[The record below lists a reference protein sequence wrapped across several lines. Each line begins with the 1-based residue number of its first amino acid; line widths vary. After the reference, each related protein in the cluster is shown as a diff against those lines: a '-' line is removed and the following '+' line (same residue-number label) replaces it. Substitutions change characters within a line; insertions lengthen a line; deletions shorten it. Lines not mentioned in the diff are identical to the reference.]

1 MEEKKTNSG
10 WIAFL
15 VSGIVAIGYGILAIM
30 FSDKFVDILQKIMLV
45 SGICIAATG
54 GVFLVAAIIR
64 MTKKLPWGLIL
75 LEAVALIVVGVLSA
89 VYSIQALKFLVI
101 LIGMWSAIIGAF
113 MLLVMARTKNLW
125 NKGFYV
131 VSAILS
137 MIFGV
142 ILIAF
147 LISRPSEEVASWIFI
162 LSGVIAL
169 VFGIIMMMFS
179 FAIHRADKEAGKEVV
194 RNTTKEPVEDVQA
207 EVIEEAEV
215 SEVVEETK
223 TEE

>member
-1 MEEKKTNSG
+1 MEVKKSNTG

-30 FSDKFVDILQKIMLV
+30 LSDKFVDVLTKVMFY

-54 GVFLVAAIIR
+54 GIFLAAAIVR

-75 LEAVALIVVGVLSA
+75 LEAVGLIVTGVLS
-89 VYSIQALKFLVI
+89 SIYATHALKLLVI

-125 NKGFYV
+125 NKGFYI

-137 MIFGV
+137 MVFGV
-142 ILIAF
+142 ILIVF
-147 LISRPSEEVASWIFI
+147 FISRPLVEGERWPIVLPGI
-162 LSGVIAL
+162 IAL
-169 VFGIIMMMFS
+169 VFGIIMLMFA
-179 FAIHRADKEAGKEVV
+179 FAIRRADKEVAKKAVKE
-194 RNTTKEPVEDVQA
+194 EVEDVEV
-207 EVIEEAEV
+207 EVIEEPKAEN
-215 SEVVEETK
+215 
-223 TEE
+223 

>member
-30 FSDKFVDILQKIMLV
+30 LSDKFVEILQIIMRV

-64 MTKKLPWGLIL
+64 MSKKLPWGLLL

-89 VYSIQALKFLVI
+89 IYSDKALALLVI
-101 LIGMWSAIIGAF
+101 LIGIWSAMIGAF
-113 MLLVMARTKNLW
+113 MLMVMARTKNLW
-125 NKGFYV
+125 NKGFYI
-131 VSAILS
+131 VSSILS
-137 MIFGV
+137 ILFGV
-142 ILIAF
+142 LLIAHPF
-147 LISRPSEEVASWIFI
+147 GFVKWFII

-169 VFGIIMMMFS
+169 VFGLIMLMFG
-179 FAIHRADKEAGKEVV
+179 FAIHRAEKEVA
-194 RNTTKEPVEDVQA
+194 KEVAKETAKQPVEDVPV
-207 EVIEEAEV
+207 EVIEEPK
-215 SEVVEETK
+215 SEE
-223 TEE
+223 

>member
-1 MEEKKTNSG
+1 MEVKKSNTG

-30 FSDKFVDILQKIMLV
+30 FADTFVEILQKIMCI

-54 GVFLVAAIIR
+54 GIFLAAAIVR

-89 VYSIQALKFLVI
+89 IYSNQALALLVI
-101 LIGMWSAIIGAF
+101 LIGIWSAMIGAF

-125 NKGFYV
+125 NKGFYI

-137 MIFGV
+137 IVFGV
-142 ILIAF
+142 LLIAHPF
-147 LISRPSEEVASWIFI
+147 GFVKWFII

-169 VFGIIMMMFS
+169 VFGIIMMMFA
-179 FAIHRADKEAGKEVV
+179 FAIRRADKEVKV
-194 RNTTKEPVEDVQA
+194 
-207 EVIEEAEV
+207 
-215 SEVVEETK
+215 EVVETTTTETPK
-223 TEE
+223 VTEATETLEASEAPEATDSVEDNA

>member
-30 FSDKFVDILQKIMLV
+30 LSDKFVEILQIIMRI

-64 MTKKLPWGLIL
+64 MSKKLPWGLLL

-89 VYSIQALKFLVI
+89 IYSDKALALLVI
-101 LIGMWSAIIGAF
+101 LIGIWSAMIGAF
-113 MLLVMARTKNLW
+113 MLMVMARTKNLW
-125 NKGFYV
+125 NKGFYI
-131 VSAILS
+131 VSSILS
-137 MIFGV
+137 ILFGV
-142 ILIAF
+142 LLIAHPF
-147 LISRPSEEVASWIFI
+147 GFVKWFII

-169 VFGIIMMMFS
+169 VFGLIMLMFG
-179 FAIHRADKEAGKEVV
+179 FAIHRAEKEVA
-194 RNTTKEPVEDVQA
+194 KEVAKETAKQPVEDVPV
-207 EVIEEAEV
+207 EVIEEPK
-215 SEVVEETK
+215 SEE
-223 TEE
+223 